1 MFWKRATGHG
11 AFWGLMGG
19 TAGAAL
25 THGLT
30 VAEGK
35 GGWLLA
41 SGALPLHEF
50 RSGMGQAFA
59 ISILAWT
66 VCFVLTIA
74 ISLFTKPKKDEEM
87 RGLVYSLTEKPKE
100 TEARWYLRPAAL
112 GTVVLVVTVALNF
125 VFR

>member
-1 MFWKRATGHG
+1 
-11 AFWGLMGG
+11 
-19 TAGAAL
+19 
-25 THGLT
+25 
-30 VAEGK
+30 
-35 GGWLLA
+35 
-41 SGALPLHEF
+41 
-50 RSGMGQAFA
+50 MGQAFA